1 MTIKRTI
8 DGTEH
13 EITLTVKEM
22 METAWEMGAIW
33 DKEDIDQYFE
43 DNEKDFELLHGMPI
57 TEAEKLKPR
66 MAELMRQFIDEGT
79 HSFPDARELAVD
91 EAIYEFY
98 EREGMKQG

>member
-22 METAWEMGAIW
+22 MEAAWEMEDLW
-33 DKEDIDQYFE
+33 DKEDIDQYFT
-43 DNEKDFELLHGMPI
+43 DNEKDFEFLHDMPI
-57 TEAEKLKPR
+57 SEAEKLKPR
-66 MAELMRQFIDEGT
+66 MAELMRQYIDEGT
-79 HSFPDARELAVD
+79 HCFSDARVLAID